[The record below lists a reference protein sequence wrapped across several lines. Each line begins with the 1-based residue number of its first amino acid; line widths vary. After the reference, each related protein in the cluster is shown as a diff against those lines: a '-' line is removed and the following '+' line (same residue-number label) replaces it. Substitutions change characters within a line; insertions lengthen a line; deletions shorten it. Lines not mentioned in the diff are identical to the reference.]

1 MLKTGFVRQIHKFSV
16 IPVMM
21 VTLTACGESPAPTEL
36 EDLRGSVIET
46 DVITEDMLA
55 PEAFSITDTAL
66 WDGRPT
72 FGGVWIAYPNI
83 ETPERVR
90 ITNPENDKSVI
101 GALYKRES
109 GFPGPQIELS
119 ADAAAALG
127 VIAGVPSDLRV
138 VAMRRVDVEIDPTAD
153 LGPQPMVTPLQRPA
167 TRISTPATAGA
178 AILDV
183 PTIEPLTPDVEPNVD
198 APVPPAANEETPAV
212 EATTLPPVAA
222 PAESA
227 PVATAP
233 AAADPNSTFIQVAT
247 FQSDQRAQ
255 DAVKKLE
262 TAGLTA
268 EIRESKTGS
277 RTLYR
282 VIVGPATS
290 PEAAEIMM
298 SVVREIGY
306 RDAITLR

>member
-1 MLKTGFVRQIHKFSV
+1 MLDTGFVRNILRYSL
-16 IPVMM
+16 IPVTI
-21 VTLTACGESPAPTEL
+21 VTVSACSEGTVPSEV

-90 ITNPENDKSVI
+90 ITNPENGEDVI
-101 GALYKRES
+101 GALYKRED

-119 ADAAAALG
+119 ADAASALG
-127 VIAGVPSDLRV
+127 IIAGVPAELRV
-138 VAMRRVDVEIDPTAD
+138 VALRRVDVEVDPTIAM
-153 LGPQPMVTPLQRPA
+153 GPQPMVTPIQRPSSR
-167 TRISTPATAGA
+167 TTTPTIAGA
-178 AILDV
+178 AVVQAIIPITLV
-183 PTIEPLTPDVEPNVD
+183 TEPEAEPEITTPE
-198 APVPPAANEETPAV
+198 PAAANQETPAV
-212 EATTLPPVAA
+212 EATTLPPAVTE
-222 PAESA
+222 AE

-233 AAADPNSTFIQVAT
+233 AADPNSTFIQVAT
-247 FQSDQRAQ
+247 FESERRAE
-255 DAVKKLE
+255 DAVEKLE

-268 EIRESKTGS
+268 EIRESKAGS
-277 RTLYR
+277 RTHYR

-290 PEAAEIMM
+290 PEAAQIMM
-298 SVVREIGY
+298 SVVRELGY
-306 RDAITLR
+306 RDAIALR